1 MVFAAPDVTVVTG
14 SRVMRAFTVG
24 HSTHSLDEF
33 VALLRLRGVERVA
46 DVRVAPY
53 SRRHPQFNRETLA
66 GELSERGIDYRHLP
80 ALGGRR
86 RPRPDSPNGA
96 WEEEGFRGYA
106 DYALT
111 AEFAAGLD
119 ELCALARERP
129 TAIMCAEG
137 LWWRCHR
144 RLIADRLTALGWTVC
159 DIAPDGRLTEHE
171 LPDFAVM
178 QPDARV
184 LYPPQQGELPGL

>member
-1 MVFAAPDVTVVTG
+1 MA
-14 SRVMRAFTVG
+14 AFTVG

-33 VALLRLRGVERVA
+33 VELLALHGVEGVA

-53 SRRHPQFNRETLA
+53 SRRHPQFNRETLGA
-66 GELSERGIDYRHLP
+66 ELDQREIHYRHMS

-111 AEFAAGLD
+111 GEFAAGLD
-119 ELCALARERP
+119 ELCAVAREQP
-129 TAIMCAEG
+129 TAVMCAEA

-144 RLIADRLTALGWTVC
+144 RLIADRLTALGWSVWH
-159 DIAPDGRLTEHE
+159 IAPDGRLAEHE
-171 LPDFAVM
+171 LPEFAVV
-178 QPDARV
+178 QADGTLR
-184 LYPPQQGELPGL
+184 YPPPQGTLPGL

>member
-1 MVFAAPDVTVVTG
+1 MTAWG
-14 SRVMRAFTVG
+14 LMSAFTVG
-24 HSTHSLDEF
+24 HSTHSLDKF
-33 VALLRLRGVERVA
+33 VELLQRHDVKQIA

-53 SRRHPQFNRETLA
+53 SRRHPQFNREILA
-66 GELSERGIDYRHLP
+66 AELDERGIDYRHMS

-129 TAIMCAEG
+129 AAVVCAEA

-144 RLIADRLTALGWTVC
+144 RLIADRLTALGWAVWH
-159 DIAPDGRLTEHE
+159 IAPDGRLAEHE
-171 LPDFAVM
+171 LPEFAVV
-178 QPDARV
+178 QADGTLR
-184 LYPPQQGELPGL
+184 YPPQQGALPGL